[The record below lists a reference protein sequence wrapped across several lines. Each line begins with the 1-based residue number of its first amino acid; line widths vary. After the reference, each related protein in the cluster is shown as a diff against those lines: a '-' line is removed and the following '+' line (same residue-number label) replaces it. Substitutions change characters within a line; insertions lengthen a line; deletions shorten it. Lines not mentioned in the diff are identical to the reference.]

1 MSISRVIQT
10 SISALLI
17 ILFTLY
23 ISQVVVAYEDNTNKY
38 IIFIIDRQALIDN
51 EVEGSDL
58 LQSLIGMKSIKVEAF
73 PYLIG
78 VETLKELDWFK
89 LIAIPTRKNTKVIPI
104 IIHFPFQSDSIIPIK
119 SISSSLLSFL
129 LSIKQTL

>member
-17 ILFTLY
+17 ILFTLF

-58 LQSLIGMKSIKVEAF
+58 LQS
-73 PYLIG
+73 
-78 VETLKELDWFK
+78 
-89 LIAIPTRKNTKVIPI
+89 
-104 IIHFPFQSDSIIPIK
+104 
-119 SISSSLLSFL
+119 
-129 LSIKQTL
+129 

>member
-17 ILFTLY
+17 ILFTLF

-58 LQSLIGMKSIKVEAF
+58 LQSLIGMVSEIEENTSLYFIPADNPEKS
-73 PYLIG
+73 
-78 VETLKELDWFK
+78 T
-89 LIAIPTRKNTKVIPI
+89 N
-104 IIHFPFQSDSIIPIK
+104 
-119 SISSSLLSFL
+119 SFL
-129 LSIKQTL
+129 SKDKSKIEIN